1 MPKSLLR
8 ALPAGALA
16 GFLLSAPALADE
28 EKTVTVFKTP
38 WCGCCHVWA
47 EEVEKAGYTVNIQ
60 DMEDLTAIKTQAG
73 VPDDM
78 QACHTAVVGKDR
90 KYVLEG
96 HVPLQAMDKLMSERP
111 DIRGLAVA
119 GMPMGSLGMDY
130 DPAAQYLVHALPQDQ
145 GETPSVYLRMGE
157 VE

>member
-1 MPKSLLR
+1 MFNLKTLY
-8 ALPAGALA
+8 AGAVVAALT
-16 GFLLSAPALADE
+16 LTPVLADE
-28 EKTVTVFKTP
+28 EKSVTVYKTP

-47 EEVEKAGYTVNIQ
+47 EEVAKAGYSVKVH
-60 DMEDLTAIKTQAG
+60 DMEDLTSIKKQAD

-78 QACHTAVVGKDR
+78 QACHTAVVGKTH

-111 DIRGLAVA
+111 DIHGLAVA

-130 DPAAQYLVHALPQDQ
+130 DPGAEYLVHALPQKRGDAP
-145 GETPSVYLRMGE
+145 TVYMRMGE
-157 VE
+157 PE

>member
-1 MPKSLLR
+1 MSNFKTLR
-8 ALPAGALA
+8 AGLVAAVLI
-16 GFLLSAPALADE
+16 STSALADE
-28 EKTVTVFKTP
+28 EKTVTVYKTP

-47 EEVEKAGYTVNIQ
+47 EEVEKAGYTVRIQ
-60 DMEDLTAIKTQAG
+60 DMEDLTSIKQQAG

-78 QACHTAVVGKDR
+78 QACHTAVAGKTK

-111 DIRGLAVA
+111 DIHGLAVA

-130 DPAAQYLVHALPQDQ
+130 DPNAEYLVHALPQDSSM
-145 GETPSVYLRMGE
+145 TPQVYMRMGE
-157 VE
+157 DN